1 MAITSAICSSFK
13 QELLEG
19 KHDFQTSGSGGHTF
33 KIALFTSSASL
44 GAATTD
50 YSTSNEITNT
60 SGSAYSA
67 GGKALTNTGVGLTST
82 TAFTDFSDISW
93 TSASFTANGAL
104 IYNTTTDGGSGTTDA
119 VCVIAFGS
127 DKTAT
132 NGTFEIQFP
141 QFSFAIFVTPCN
153 YATCRIFLSM
163 LSNVF
168 SYCFWFLLNIYS
180 FTRPLLTISSSLK
193 SIVSK
198 HFIDLIISIN

>member
-19 KHDFQTSGSGGHTF
+19 KHDFQTSGNGGHSF
-33 KIALFTSSASL
+33 KIALYDSNASL
-44 GAATTD
+44 GASTTD
-50 YSTSNEITNT
+50 HSTSEEISNT
-60 SGSAYSA
+60 SGSAYTA

-82 TAFTDFSDISW
+82 TAFTDFSDVSF

-104 IYNTTTDGGSGTTDA
+104 IYNTTTNGGSNTTDA

-141 QFSFAIFVTPCN
+141 ANDSSNAIIRL
-153 YATCRIFLSM
+153 A
-163 LSNVF
+163 
-168 SYCFWFLLNIYS
+168 
-180 FTRPLLTISSSLK
+180 
-193 SIVSK
+193 
-198 HFIDLIISIN
+198 